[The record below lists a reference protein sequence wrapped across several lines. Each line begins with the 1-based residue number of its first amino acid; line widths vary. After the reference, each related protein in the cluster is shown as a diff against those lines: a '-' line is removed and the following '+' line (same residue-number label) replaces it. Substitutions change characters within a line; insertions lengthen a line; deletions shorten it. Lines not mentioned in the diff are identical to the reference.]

1 MLYESLNESFY
12 KSHFIWVIEKRWKI
26 YLYILAFYVVFEL
39 ILEFCEFCEIF
50 EKKFHFLTTI
60 FW

>member
-1 MLYESLNESFY
+1 M
-12 KSHFIWVIEKRWKI
+12 SHIIWVIEKRWKI
-26 YLYILAFYVVFEL
+26 YLYILEFYVVFEF